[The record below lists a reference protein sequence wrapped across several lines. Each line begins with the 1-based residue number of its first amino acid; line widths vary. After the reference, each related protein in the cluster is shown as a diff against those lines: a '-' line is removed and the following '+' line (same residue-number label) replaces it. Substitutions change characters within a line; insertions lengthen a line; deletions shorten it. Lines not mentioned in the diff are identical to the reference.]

1 MDDITASIIVACQ
14 TDGASAAVS
23 KLGFSFAML
32 AREAFNFGQKAVSE
46 FRVTQDAAWKFG
58 KTFKDNMGTAEN
70 AVRSFMDEYNLAEST
85 ARSMLTDTAQV
96 MKGMGFDEKQAL
108 EISKTISEWG
118 IDLASF
124 SGYAGGAQGAVQA
137 ITASMMGENE
147 RLKGL
152 GVVIREDSDEFRNMT
167 KEIMKTKNVSE
178 QHAKA
183 LAKLQLIT
191 IKAKDA
197 HKDYIAPGEN
207 FTQSVNNLNQQIK
220 QAVSNIGEVIYET
233 LRLND
238 VFGWVGE
245 WLKGI
250 SQSWAKEKETW
261 IYLIREFV
269 NNFVA
274 LVQIVS
280 LPFQFLWAHIKQGF
294 ENVVTIG
301 QWFYDNWSKIWSNS
315 FEIVKAV
322 FLDIW
327 EYIKWFWGP
336 DGMITGFFVT
346 AGKSIW
352 EAIKTGLK
360 GGDVGKVFKDA
371 FEGYLDQ
378 NVIGGFAK
386 QGKNIEAAM
395 KKAGVSD
402 LKLGFADFNF
412 AEEYGNI
419 MDELNRKQIAEQ
431 KRFEERTNA
440 KQNKR
445 GKDQN
450 KETAAAFGPAIL
462 GDLAKELSKFK
473 ATAQS
478 AIDAKSLEGLK
489 LQSRRLTQA
498 PEDWTKK
505 TADGVAKIVDI
516 LKAFLPKGQV
526 KSGLENV
533 SAMAG
538 PFFDKV
544 RDAWQQ
550 AGQTMKG
557 KEGGTSPAPTINVPA
572 PAVKIPAPAVIAQP
586 APAVNV
592 RVPDAKA
599 PAVSVNVPADGKT
612 DFSWGQRTADGVAT
626 IVGQLRE
633 IGKSVALKAAAVAVT
648 TPAAEN
654 APADSWGQQA
664 VGHLGT
670 ISNIVREIWKGSAS
684 DKDIER
690 FERSE
695 RIRAEFQDVLN
706 ESTRQPPAFSADV
719 NVPAQKIT
727 FPPVRNTI
735 NVASPV
741 PATAGISPAAYA
753 GGGGD
758 TQGLSSILVHLA
770 KIVSQTDALKTKVDE
785 IEKKVGV
792 MTASGV
798 KVNLATRKY

>member
-32 AREAFNFGQKAVSE
+32 AREAFNFGQKAVAE
-46 FRVTQDAAWKFG
+46 FRITQDAAWKFG
-58 KTFKDNMGTAEN
+58 KTFRNNMASAEK
-70 AVRSFMDEYNLAEST
+70 AVYSFMDAYNLAEST

-207 FTQSVNNLNQQIK
+207 FTQSVNNLNEQIK
-220 QAVSNIGEVIYET
+220 QAVSNIGEMIYHG

-238 VFGWVGE
+238 VFGALGE
-245 WLKGI
+245 GLKGI
-250 SQSWAKEKETW
+250 SQQWRTQKDQWIFVLKEMTINVEFSFKKIAVYIRPAIDAITTLIGRFSALSKMIANGASFKE
-261 IYLIREFV
+261 
-269 NNFVA
+269 
-274 LVQIVS
+274 
-280 LPFQFLWAHIKQGF
+280 
-294 ENVVTIG
+294 
-301 QWFYDNWSKIWSNS
+301 
-315 FEIVKAV
+315 
-322 FLDIW
+322 
-327 EYIKWFWGP
+327 
-336 DGMITGFFVT
+336 
-346 AGKSIW
+346 
-352 EAIKTGLK
+352 
-360 GGDVGKVFKDA
+360 VGKALFKDFYEVA
-371 FEGYLDQ
+371 TPAGWGQQLGQKFNVWRAKKQMHAKYGSDEDIAVENLRRLEAGVTTMVEDEFALETKKFGDHLNQLAKKFNVHMPKFKDLQDYDFEGEMKRLNQEYWAAIIA
-378 NVIGGFAK
+378 NE
-386 QGKNIEAAM
+386 EA
-395 KKAGVSD
+395 
-402 LKLGFADFNF
+402 F
-412 AEEYGNI
+412 
-419 MDELNRKQIAEQ
+419 RKSLE
-431 KRFEERTNA
+431 KP
-440 KQNKR
+440 
-445 GKDQN
+445 KD
-450 KETAAAFGPAIL
+450 KDVKSATTATAAFGPAIL

-478 AIDAKSLEGLK
+478 AIDANSLEGLK
-489 LQSRRLTQA
+489 LQSRKLTQA

-516 LKAFLPKGQV
+516 LKAFLPKGKVQ
-526 KSGLENV
+526 SGLENM
-533 SAMAG
+533 SAMVG
-538 PFFDKV
+538 PFLEKV

-599 PAVSVNVPADGKT
+599 PAVSVDVPSG
-612 DFSWGQRTADGVAT
+612 
-626 IVGQLRE
+626 RE
-633 IGKSVALKAAAVAVT
+633 I
-648 TPAAEN
+648 

-664 VGHLGT
+664 VNHLGT

-695 RIRAEFQDVLN
+695 RIRAELQDVMN
-706 ESTRQPPAFSADV
+706 EFTRKPPAFSA
-719 NVPAQKIT
+719 NVMVPEQKIT
-727 FPPVRNTI
+727 FPPVSNTI

-753 GGGGD
+753 GGAGD

-770 KIVSQTDALKTKVDE
+770 KIVAQTDALKTKVDE
-785 IEKKVGV
+785 IEKKVSV

>member
-14 TDGASAAVS
+14 TDGASASVS

-32 AREAFNFGQKAVSE
+32 AREALNFGQKAVSE

-58 KTFKDNMGTAEN
+58 KTFRDNMGSAEN
-70 AVRSFMDEYNLAEST
+70 AVHSFMDEYNLAEST
-85 ARSMLTDTAQV
+85 ARSMLTDTAQI
-96 MKGMGFDEKQAL
+96 MKGMGFDEKQSL
-108 EISKTISEWG
+108 EISETISRWG
-118 IDLASF
+118 VDLASF
-124 SGYAGGAQGAVQA
+124 TGYAGGAQGAVQA

-167 KEIMKTKNVSE
+167 KEIMKTQNVSE

-183 LAKLQLIT
+183 LAKLQMIT

-197 HKDYIAPGEN
+197 KGDYAAEGEN
-207 FTQSVNNLNQQIK
+207 FTQSVNNLNQQVK
-220 QAVSNIGEVIYET
+220 QTFSNIGEVIYET

-245 WLKGI
+245 GLKGI
-250 SQSWAKEKETW
+250 SQTWAKEKETW

-274 LVQIVS
+274 LFQIVS
-280 LPFQFLWAHIKQGF
+280 LPLQFLWAHIKQGF

-301 QWFYDNWSKIWSNS
+301 QWFYDNWEKMWNNS
-315 FEIVKAV
+315 FDIAKAV
-322 FLDIW
+322 FLDLW
-327 EYIKWFWGP
+327 EFIKWLFGP
-336 DGMITGFFVT
+336 DGIITGFFVT
-346 AGKSIW
+346 VGKAIW
-352 EAIKTGLK
+352 DAIKTGMK
-360 GGDVGKVFKDA
+360 GGDVGKVFSDA
-371 FEGYLDQ
+371 FSGYLDK

-402 LKLGFADFNF
+402 LKLGFSDFSF
-412 AEEYGNI
+412 AKEYGNI
-419 MDELNRKQIAEQ
+419 MDELNRKQIAEK
-431 KRFEERTNA
+431 KRFEERTKG

-445 GKDQN
+445 GKDQD

-478 AIDAKSLEGLK
+478 AIDANSLEGLK

-516 LKAFLPKGQV
+516 LKANLPKFEQG
-526 KSGLENV
+526 KDKNLSHI
-533 SAMAG
+533 G
-538 PFFDKV
+538 PWSNEVPSKD
-544 RDAWQQ
+544 
-550 AGQTMKG
+550 M
-557 KEGGTSPAPTINVPA
+557 SPS
-572 PAVKIPAPAVIAQP
+572 
-586 APAVNV
+586 PAVNV
-592 RVPDAKA
+592 RVPSAKA
-599 PAVSVNVPADGKT
+599 SAVSVT

-633 IGKSVALKAAAVAVT
+633 IGKSVALKAAAVVVT
-648 TPAAEN
+648 TPAVGNATAAE
-654 APADSWGQQA
+654 AWGQQA
-664 VGHLGT
+664 VNHLGT

-695 RIRAEFQDVLN
+695 RIRAELQDVMN
-706 ESTRQPPAFSADV
+706 ESTRKPPAFSA
-719 NVPAQKIT
+719 NVMVPEQKIT

-753 GGGGD
+753 GGAGD

-770 KIVSQTDALKTKVDE
+770 KIVAQTDALKTKVDE
-785 IEKKVGV
+785 IEKKVSV